1 MVSVNSYLH
10 GKWIVFFGHLEH
22 VNSNFTCLT
31 NRVEIKVFM
40 FEINNLSCLLF
51 VLECHVIYE
60 FVSSGVMLFSI
71 RVRLSQFKIDYLRV
85 YSNLTSL
92 RFNLLTLFIT

>member
-40 FEINNLSCLLF
+40 FEINNLSLF